1 MSFNDDDDDLS
12 VAPPQPIG
20 ELELA
25 LNETK
30 GMIKEQIY
38 RILSHPE
45 LWRHSLLVERGLIAL
60 SKNTM
65 DEIKTALHFNNMMMT
80 EMNLMSHFGSGH
92 APLAPLSEADQAIHR
107 NHLLSLF
114 NNYPVQLN
122 SIIVQYGNIP
132 LINHQ
137 HHHEGTKTRKDRGK
151 SKGKGKSKGRRNTK
165 SKGKK

>member
-1 MSFNDDDDDLS
+1 MSFDEDLS

-20 ELELA
+20 ELA

-30 GMIKEQIY
+30 QIIKQEIY
-38 RILSHPE
+38 SIVSHPG

-65 DEIKTALHFNNMMMT
+65 DEIKTALQFNNMT
-80 EMNLMSHFGSGH
+80 EMNLRSYFGSGH

-114 NNYPVQLN
+114 NNYPVQMN
-122 SIIVQYGNIP
+122 SIIAEYGNIE
-132 LINHQ
+132 LFNNNNY
-137 HHHEGTKTRKDRGK
+137 EGTKTRKGK
-151 SKGKGKSKGRRNTK
+151 SKKRGKGKSK
-165 SKGKK
+165 SKGKSKNKGKSKSKK